1 MILDLQSLQ
10 SILLGDAVFAGSLH
24 TEISSMSISS
34 NYLSDLPQLNSIQ
47 LGLWALWG
55 YDNDDSC
62 SLIIRG
68 N

>member
-10 SILLGDAVFAGSLH
+10 SILLGDLVFAWSVA
-24 TEISSMSISS
+24 TEISSMSPSS
-34 NYLSDLPQLNSIQ
+34 NYLSDLPHLNSIQ
-47 LGLWALWG
+47 LGKDALCG
-55 YDNDDSC
+55 AGGDSC